1 MARRARRAFR
11 NVRTVLMPDAGHVA
25 HLEFPER
32 VAEAMRRFLDDPPRS
47 GMDNTRGTV
56 EASD

>member
-1 MARRARRAFR
+1 
-11 NVRTVLMPDAGHVA
+11 MPDAGHVA